1 MTGLKAGPGGAPQT
15 DAMMTEADIL
25 DVLKGVIDPDV
36 GINIV
41 DLGLVE
47 GVTLTDGRVEVGLI
61 MTTPACPQT
70 GYLQDEAGRLLA
82 EAGFTAVSV
91 EILDEPLWEPGR
103 LSDSAKTWLGW
114 PG

>member
-1 MTGLKAGPGGAPQT
+1 MAIT
-15 DAMMTEADIL
+15 TE
-25 DVLKGVIDPDV
+25 DVYDTLRQLLDPDV

-47 GVTLTDGRVEVGLI
+47 AVTIAAGRVEIALI

-70 GYLQDEAGRLLA
+70 GYLQDECRRLLG
-82 EAGFTAVSV
+82 EAGIAAEVA
-91 EILDEPLWEPGR
+91 ILEEPLWDPSR
-103 LSDSAKTWLGW
+103 LSDSAKVTLGW

>member
-1 MTGLKAGPGGAPQT
+1 MIN
-15 DAMMTEADIL
+15 EAHIRGI
-25 DVLKGVIDPDV
+25 LKGVIDPDV

-47 GVTLTDGRVEVGLI
+47 TITIAAGWVEIALI

-70 GYLQDEAGRLLA
+70 GYLQDECHRLLS
-82 EAGFTAVSV
+82 EAGIAAEVAIH
-91 EILDEPLWEPGR
+91 EEPLWDPSR
-103 LSDSAKTWLGW
+103 LSDSAKATLGW

>member
-1 MTGLKAGPGGAPQT
+1 MITQSQAF
-15 DAMMTEADIL
+15 

-47 GVTLTDGRVEVGLI
+47 SITTEAQSVSVALV

-70 GYLQDEAGRLLA
+70 SYLQDECARLLK
-82 EAGFTAVSV
+82 EAGNPTVTV
-91 EILDEPLWEPGR
+91 QVLDEPLWDPSR
-103 LSDSAKTWLGW
+103 MSASAKATLGW
-114 PG
+114 NG